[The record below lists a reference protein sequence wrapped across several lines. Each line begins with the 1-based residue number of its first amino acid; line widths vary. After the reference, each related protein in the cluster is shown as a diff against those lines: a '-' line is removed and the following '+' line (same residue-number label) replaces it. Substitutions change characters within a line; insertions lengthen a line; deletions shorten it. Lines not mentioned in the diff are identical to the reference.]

1 MNFLEEKI
9 LADGQVKQGEILKV
23 DSFLNH
29 QIDVDIMRQI
39 GYELKRRFRGTH
51 ITKILTIEAS
61 GIAIAAFLG
70 DLFDV
75 PVVFAKKGVTA
86 NSTDDKYVSLA
97 YSYTHKEIN
106 HIFVSKPY
114 MLSTDKVLI
123 VDDFIAS
130 GQAMMS
136 LIGIVNQA
144 GAEIV
149 GIGIA
154 VEKGQQSGGR
164 LLREQG
170 YRVESIAIIESM
182 DPDTGKITFRD
193 K

>member
-1 MNFLEEKI
+1 M
-9 LADGQVKQGEILKV
+9 
-23 DSFLNH
+23 
-29 QIDVDIMRQI
+29 
-39 GYELKRRFRGTH
+39 
-51 ITKILTIEAS
+51 
-61 GIAIAAFLG
+61 
-70 DLFDV
+70 
-75 PVVFAKKGVTA
+75 P
-86 NSTDDKYVSLA
+86 
-97 YSYTHKEIN
+97 
-106 HIFVSKPY
+106 
-114 MLSTDKVLI
+114 TDKVLI

-136 LIGIVNQA
+136 LIDIVNQA
-144 GAEIV
+144 GAEVV

-164 LLREQG
+164 LLREQD

>member
-1 MNFLEEKI
+1 M
-9 LADGQVKQGEILKV
+9 
-23 DSFLNH
+23 
-29 QIDVDIMRQI
+29 
-39 GYELKRRFRGTH
+39 
-51 ITKILTIEAS
+51 
-61 GIAIAAFLG
+61 
-70 DLFDV
+70 
-75 PVVFAKKGVTA
+75 P
-86 NSTDDKYVSLA
+86 
-97 YSYTHKEIN
+97 
-106 HIFVSKPY
+106 
-114 MLSTDKVLI
+114 TDKVLI

-136 LIGIVNQA
+136 LIDIVNQA
-144 GAEIV
+144 GAEVV